1 MARAKAINEVRP
13 VLEEIDKGA
22 DVIEK
27 GLEAIENG
35 VDSGAEAVEK
45 GVHVAV
51 EEARQAVTWMRNPK
65 IAMGLVMAINVAGAG
80 FVGWKLAKR
89 HFTKKYEA
97 ELEREMESARKF
109 YGRLNKVD
117 DNGDELTPEK
127 LAERHRR
134 EEKAEEA
141 ADALR
146 SYQDGS
152 GKTQYNKIDPE
163 KVQDSVT
170 AGLEAQEVQQSNIF
184 LDGRALNPEEFDLTE
199 EIKNRDPESPYV
211 VSKNEF
217 MENEPNYIQH
227 SIVYY
232 AGDDT
237 LVDERDQPIEE
248 IEGTVGTENLSR
260 FGHGSGDTNIVYIRN
275 DRVEADFEVAYSG
288 GNYSEEVLGFIQ
300 HSDRPVRKF
309 RRGDDE

>member
-134 EEKAEEA
+134 EEKAEQAAEA
-141 ADALR
+141 LKE
-146 SYQDGS
+146 YQAGPMQYDKLS
-152 GKTQYNKIDPE
+152 KTEQATVAAAVGAATDTPI
-163 KVQDSVT
+163 T
-170 AGLEAQEVQQSNIF
+170 SNIF

-211 VSKNEF
+211 VSKDEF
-217 MENEPNYIQH
+217 MENEPDYVQH

-248 IEGTVGTENLSR
+248 IEATVGTENLSR
-260 FGHGSGDTNIVYIRN
+260 FGHGSGDKNIVYIRN